1 MRSFKLYQ
9 GKSEIEEV
17 KVLTASNDPNQTFSD
32 RQFALFPLL
41 PLEYDTA
48 YRAVFE
54 YERNG
59 KSEKAEWT
67 FRTKKPDYP
76 YFIVKGGEKLAVE
89 SGKKYFIHWKDFWC
103 QRECEEYVYRQR
115 GKAKLEVMERQIGGM
130 VVRVTGDKGD
140 DVRLTPKEENDKA
153 VLLYIWQ

>member
-1 MRSFKLYQ
+1 MIRRS
-9 GKSEIEEV
+9 
-17 KVLTASNDPNQTFSD
+17 
-32 RQFALFPLL
+32 
-41 PLEYDTA
+41 
-48 YRAVFE
+48 
-54 YERNG
+54 
-59 KSEKAEWT
+59 
-67 FRTKKPDYP
+67 
-76 YFIVKGGEKLAVE
+76 YFISGNIVKGGEKLAVE